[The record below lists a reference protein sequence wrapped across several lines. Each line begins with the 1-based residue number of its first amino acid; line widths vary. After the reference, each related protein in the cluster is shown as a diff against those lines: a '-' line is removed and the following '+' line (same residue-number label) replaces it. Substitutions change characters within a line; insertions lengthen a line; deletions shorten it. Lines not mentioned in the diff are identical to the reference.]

1 MKSTSDFLLDLQK
14 QDIKVW
20 VEGERLRCNAP
31 KGMLTPELQAELTAR
46 KQDLIAYLQKQA
58 QGALEET
65 FSSIRPVSRSQ
76 ELPLCW
82 THQRLW
88 FLDSL
93 EGGSNAAYNLST
105 VLQINGNLNIKVL
118 KQTLAEIIKRHEI
131 LRTTF
136 KVVNGTPVQ
145 AIDTG
150 LTVRLPVIDL
160 QQYSEVEKAAQARRL
175 AIEEIS
181 RMFDLAKGPLMRP
194 SLLQLGSESHILLIT
209 MHHIVFDGWSTAI
222 FVKELS
228 TLYQAFAKN
237 LPSPLADLPIQ
248 YADFAV
254 WQRQW
259 LNEDILKPKLDY
271 WKQKLAGTPP
281 LLELPTDRPRPP
293 VDSMQGD
300 TETFQLSAEVTEK
313 LKNLSKR
320 SGATLYMILL
330 AALATLLFRYSSQED
345 IVIGSPIANRYPKE
359 TEPLIGLFINTL
371 VLRINLG
378 ENQSFLE
385 LLTRVRQVTLEAYEN
400 QNVPFEKLVKEL
412 NVKRDLSRNPLFQV
426 WYTLQNTAVEG
437 LELTGLQVRSLEF
450 ENPTA
455 IFDLEFILEYMSEG
469 IKGRLR
475 YKTDLFEA
483 STIAQILKSF
493 QTLLQSIV
501 AEPER
506 RLSNLRL
513 LTDEE
518 TGGYSINSFPDAELS
533 QNEFEKLMME
543 VAKISVLSL

>member
-76 ELPLCW
+76 ELPLSW
-82 THQRLW
+82 TQQRLW
-88 FLDSL
+88 FLDRL

-105 VLQINGNLNIKVL
+105 VLQINGNLNVKVL
-118 KQTLAEIIKRHEI
+118 EQTLAEILKRHEI
-131 LRTTF
+131 LRTNF
-136 KVVNGTPVQ
+136 KLVNGTPVQ
-145 AIDTG
+145 AIDPG
-150 LTVRLPVIDL
+150 LTVRLTVIDL

-181 RMFDLAKGPLMRP
+181 RTFDLAKGPLMRT

>member
-20 VEGERLRCNAP
+20 VEGDRLRCNAP
-31 KGMLTPELQAELTAR
+31 KGMLTLELQAELTAR
-46 KQDLIAYLQKQA
+46 KQDLIAYLQQQA
-58 QGALEET
+58 QGALQET

-76 ELPLCW
+76 ELPLSW
-82 THQRLW
+82 TQQRLW
-88 FLDSL
+88 FLDRL

-105 VLQINGNLNIKVL
+105 VLQINGNLNVKVL
-118 KQTLAEIIKRHEI
+118 EQTLAEIIKRHEI

-136 KVVNGTPVQ
+136 KLVNGTPVQ
-145 AIDTG
+145 AIDPG

-160 QQYSEVEKAAQARRL
+160 QQYSEVEKAAKVRGL

-181 RMFDLAKGPLMRP
+181 RMFDLANGPLMRS
-194 SLLQLGSESHILLIT
+194 SLLQLGSESYILLIT

-222 FVKELS
+222 FIKELS
-228 TLYQAFAKN
+228 TLYQTFAKN

-300 TETFQLSAEVTEK
+300 SETFQLNAEVTEK

-371 VLRINLG
+371 VLRIDLG
-378 ENQSFLE
+378 EDPSFLE
-385 LLTRVRQVTLEAYEN
+385 LLNRVRQVTLEAYEN

-437 LELTGLQVRSLEF
+437 LELTGLQVRALEF

-455 IFDLEFILEYMSEG
+455 IFDLEFILEYMSQG

-483 STIAQILKSF
+483 STIVQMLKSF

-513 LTDEE
+513 LIDEE

-543 VAKISVLSL
+543 IVKFSVRSL

>member
-20 VEGERLRCNAP
+20 VEGDRLRCNAP

-46 KQDLIAYLQKQA
+46 KQDLIAYLQQQA

-65 FSSIRPVSRSQ
+65 IPSIRPVSRSQ
-76 ELPLCW
+76 DLPLSW
-82 THQRLW
+82 TQQRLW
-88 FLDSL
+88 FLDRL

-105 VLQINGNLNIKVL
+105 VLQINGNLNVKVL
-118 KQTLAEIIKRHEI
+118 EQTLAEIIKRHEI

-136 KVVNGTPVQ
+136 KLVNGTPVQ
-145 AIDTG
+145 AIHPG
-150 LTVRLPVIDL
+150 LTLRLPVINL
-160 QQYSEVEKAAQARRL
+160 QHYSEVEKAAQARRF

-181 RMFDLAKGPLMRP
+181 GTFDLANGLLMR
-194 SLLQLGSESHILLIT
+194 STLLQLGSESHILLIT

-237 LPSPLADLPIQ
+237 LPSPLAGLPIQ
-248 YADFAV
+248 YGDFAV

-259 LNEDILKPKLDY
+259 LNEDVLKPKLDY

-281 LLELPTDRPRPP
+281 LLELPTDRPRPL

-300 TETFQLSAEVTEK
+300 SETFQLSAEITEK

-320 SGATLYMILL
+320 SGATLYMIVL
-330 AALATLLFRYSSQED
+330 AALVTLLFRYSSQED

-378 ENQSFLE
+378 EDPSFLE

-412 NVKRDLSRNPLFQV
+412 KIKRDLSRNPLFQV
-426 WYTLQNTAVEG
+426 WYTLQNTAVEE

-483 STIAQILKSF
+483 STIVQMLKSF

-518 TGGYSINSFPDAELS
+518 TGGYSISTFPDAELS

-543 VAKISVLSL
+543 IAKISVLSL

>member
-20 VEGERLRCNAP
+20 VEGVRLRCNAP

-46 KQDLIAYLQKQA
+46 KQDLIAYLQQQE

-65 FSSIRPVSRSQ
+65 FPSIRPVSRTQ
-76 ELPLCW
+76 ELPLSW
-82 THQRLW
+82 TQQRLW
-88 FLDSL
+88 FLDRL

-105 VLQINGNLNIKVL
+105 VLEINGNLNVKAL
-118 KQTLAEIIKRHEI
+118 EQTLAEIIKRHEI
-131 LRTTF
+131 LRTAF
-136 KVVNGTPVQ
+136 KLVNGTPVQ
-145 AIDTG
+145 AIDPG

-181 RMFDLAKGPLMRP
+181 RTFDLANGPLMRS
-194 SLLQLGSESHILLIT
+194 SLLQLGSESYILLIT

-222 FVKELS
+222 FIKELS

-281 LLELPTDRPRPP
+281 LLELPIDRPRPL

-300 TETFQLSAEVTEK
+300 SETFQLSAEVTEK

-330 AALATLLFRYSSQED
+330 ATLATLLFRYSSQED

-371 VLRINLG
+371 VLRMNLG
-378 ENQSFLE
+378 ENPTFME

-412 NVKRDLSRNPLFQV
+412 NVKRDLTRNPLFQV

-475 YKTDLFEA
+475 YKTDLFET
-483 STIAQILKSF
+483 STIVQMLKSF

-506 RLSNLRL
+506 RLSNLIL

-533 QNEFEKLMME
+533 QNDFEKLMVE
-543 VAKISVLSL
+543 IAKI

>member
-1 MKSTSDFLLDLQK
+1 
-14 QDIKVW
+14 
-20 VEGERLRCNAP
+20 
-31 KGMLTPELQAELTAR
+31 
-46 KQDLIAYLQKQA
+46 
-58 QGALEET
+58 
-65 FSSIRPVSRSQ
+65 
-76 ELPLCW
+76 
-82 THQRLW
+82 
-88 FLDSL
+88 
-93 EGGSNAAYNLST
+93 
-105 VLQINGNLNIKVL
+105 
-118 KQTLAEIIKRHEI
+118 
-131 LRTTF
+131 
-136 KVVNGTPVQ
+136 
-145 AIDTG
+145 
-150 LTVRLPVIDL
+150 
-160 QQYSEVEKAAQARRL
+160 
-175 AIEEIS
+175 
-181 RMFDLAKGPLMRP
+181 
-194 SLLQLGSESHILLIT
+194 

-237 LPSPLADLPIQ
+237 LPSPLAGLPIQ

-259 LNEDILKPKLDY
+259 LNEDVLKPKLDY

-281 LLELPTDRPRPP
+281 LLELPTDRPRPL

-300 TETFQLSAEVTEK
+300 SETFQLSAEITEK

-320 SGATLYMILL
+320 SGATLYMIVL
-330 AALATLLFRYSSQED
+330 AALVTLLFRYSSQED

-378 ENQSFLE
+378 EDPSFLE

-400 QNVPFEKLVKEL
+400 HNVPFEKLVKEL
-412 NVKRDLSRNPLFQV
+412 KIKRDLSRNPLFQV

-483 STIAQILKSF
+483 STIVQMLKSF

-501 AEPER
+501 AEPEC

-518 TGGYSINSFPDAELS
+518 TGGYSISTFPDAELS

-543 VAKISVLSL
+543 IAKISVLSL

>member
-1 MKSTSDFLLDLQK
+1 MKSSADFLSYLEK

-20 VEGERLRCNAP
+20 VEGASLRCNAP
-31 KGMLTPELQAELTAR
+31 KGVLTPELRTELTTR
-46 KQDLIAYLQKQA
+46 KQDLIAYLQQQTQA
-58 QGALEET
+58 ALEET
-65 FSSIRPVSRSQ
+65 VPSIRPVSRSQ
-76 ELPLCW
+76 EMPLSW
-82 THQRLW
+82 TQQRLW
-88 FLDSL
+88 FLDRL

-105 VLQINGNLNIKVL
+105 ALEINGNLNIKAL
-118 KQTLAEIIKRHEI
+118 EQTLAEIIRRHES

-136 KVVNGTPVQ
+136 KLVNGALVQ
-145 AIDTG
+145 AIDSS
-150 LTVRLPVIDL
+150 LTIKLPIIDL
-160 QQYSEVEKAAQARRL
+160 QQYSEAEKAAEVQRL

-181 RMFDLAKGPLMRP
+181 RTFDLVNGPLVRNM
-194 SLLQLGSESHILLIT
+194 LLRLGPQSYVLLYSI
-209 MHHIVFDGWSTAI
+209 HHIVFDGWSTVI
-222 FVKELS
+222 FIKELS
-228 TLYQAFAKN
+228 TLYQAFAKD
-237 LPSPLADLPIQ
+237 LPSPLAELPIQ

-259 LNEDILKPKLDY
+259 LQDDILKPKLDY

-281 LLELPTDRPRPP
+281 LLELPTDHPRPL
-293 VDSMQGD
+293 VDSMRGD
-300 TETFQLSAEVTEK
+300 SETFKLTGEITEK

-330 AALATLLFRYSSQED
+330 AALATLFFRYSSQED

-371 VLRINLG
+371 VLRLDLG
-378 ENQSFLE
+378 KNPTFLE
-385 LLTRVRQVTLEAYEN
+385 LLNRVRQVTLEAYEN

-412 NVKRDLSRNPLFQV
+412 NIKRDLSRNPLFQV
-426 WYTLQNTAVEG
+426 WYTLQETSVEG
-437 LELTGLQVRSLEF
+437 LGLTGLQVRSLEF

-455 IFDLEFILEYMSEG
+455 IFDLEFILEYIPDG

-483 STIAQILKSF
+483 STIVQMLKHF

-501 AEPER
+501 AEPEQ
-506 RLSNLRL
+506 RLRNLKL

-518 TGGYSINSFPDAELS
+518 TGGYSIDDFPDAELS

-543 VAKISVLSL
+543 IGKISVL